1 MAEVALVEGWV
12 ELELLGHRRHQGE
25 LSVRRIVPEP
35 GSPILLELR
44 TPAIGDKPAETHFY
58 TPQAVYG
65 IHPTTEAA
73 VVDYLTPVRDCGVD
87 ISAVT
92 RIDNDFCSLRRGHD
106 GEHEGEHEGLPF

>member
-44 TPAIGDKPAETHFY
+44 TPAIDDKPGETHFY

-73 VVDYLTPVRDCGVD
+73 VRDALTPSHDCEAKFY
-87 ISAVT
+87 SEA
-92 RIDNDFCSLRRGHD
+92 LRADDTCILPRGH
-106 GEHEGEHEGLPF
+106 EGYHEGLPF